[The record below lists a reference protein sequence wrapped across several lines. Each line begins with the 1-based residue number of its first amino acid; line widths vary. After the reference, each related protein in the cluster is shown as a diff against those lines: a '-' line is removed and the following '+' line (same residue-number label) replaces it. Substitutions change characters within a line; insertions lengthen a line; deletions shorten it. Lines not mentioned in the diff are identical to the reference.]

1 MGEDAC
7 NSFILQTSM
16 STKIYPTRIGTQIVP
31 CSTYDDHLLISQAA
45 AISQMPDEAET
56 LAADQYT
63 RMSEAC
69 GRYGLT
75 NLQQMTARLAQRQ

>member
-1 MGEDAC
+1 MHATPPLVQTTMGTA
-7 NSFILQTSM
+7 
-16 STKIYPTRIGTQIVP
+16 KIYPTRVGTQIVL
-31 CSTYDDHLLISQAA
+31 CNTYDDHLLVSQAA
-45 AISQMPDEAET
+45 AISQLPDEAET
-56 LAADQYT
+56 LTTDQYT